1 MILVWWDFV
10 NEEANDVVDVVVV
23 STAQQKLGKNPVEFS
38 QQTSQRSFGSS
49 DRKSTSILTS
59 LSHICCGLYVL
70 VSDMFFNVVPD
81 LRPPT
86 N

>member
-1 MILVWWDFV
+1 MTLLML
-10 NEEANDVVDVVVV
+10 